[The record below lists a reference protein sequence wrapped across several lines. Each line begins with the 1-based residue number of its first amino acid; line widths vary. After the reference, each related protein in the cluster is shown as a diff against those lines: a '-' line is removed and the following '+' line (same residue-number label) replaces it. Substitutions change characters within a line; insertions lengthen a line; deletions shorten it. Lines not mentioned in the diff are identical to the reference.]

1 MAPPSGGAFDFEH
14 KIPDRLNS
22 VCRKVDSP
30 SQYLLQNGFEGDG
43 ILGRAGSNT
52 AFEACVMSSPSVTA
66 VTARD
71 AFGVDLTFVQTY
83 SQAQG
88 DV

>member
-1 MAPPSGGAFDFEH
+1 LIGLTAV
-14 KIPDRLNS
+14 R
-22 VCRKVDSP
+22 DSP
-30 SQYLLQNGFEGDG
+30 ANRRVLQDEDGFDG
-43 ILGRAGSNT
+43 PVFLAKFDPNI
-52 AFEACVMSSPSVTA
+52 AFAVRGQSSPPVTA

>member
-1 MAPPSGGAFDFEH
+1 LIAPGRKGSIPRRTSTSLQGEDGFDWPIFPAELTRN
-14 KIPDRLNS
+14 I
-22 VCRKVDSP
+22 
-30 SQYLLQNGFEGDG
+30 
-43 ILGRAGSNT
+43 
-52 AFEACVMSSPSVTA
+52 AFEVRAQSSPSVTA